1 MQSVCDSGQCSSDG
15 ICSAPPASSTFSG
28 SSTSGGAPPAA
39 LSLPRTNAPPS
50 LQLAVPQ
57 LASVS
62 VKRGAAYE
70 WCGEGQDATASA
82 PCEPGA
88 TAADDNDADIQSKVC
103 GMPQADMFYVESERG
118 EAGRQGVLFKSQK
131 HGVQK
136 QGVQYY
142 TACKTR
148 LHTMHPHYS
157 LQGPHRDPA
166 LRVFQTTENRGFL
179 PCSQETY
186 FSACASASRH
196 FGHLNA
202 LSC

>member
-1 MQSVCDSGQCSSDG
+1 MPVLLPGPCICMQSVCDSGQCSSDG

-103 GMPQADMFYVESERG
+103 GMPQADMFYAGGVRERG
-118 EAGRQGVLFKSQK
+118 SWEARCT
-131 HGVQK
+131 VQK
-136 QGVQYY
+136 SKAWCPKARCPV
-142 TACKTR
+142 
-148 LHTMHPHYS
+148 LHCMQDTSAYHAPT
-157 LQGPHRDPA
+157 LLAAR
-166 LRVFQTTENRGFL
+166 TT
-179 PCSQETY
+179 P
-186 FSACASASRH
+186 
-196 FGHLNA
+196 
-202 LSC
+202 